1 MLYRNMHSV
10 VPFLRV
16 WGFFARSD
24 FTLTVYN
31 FHMKNLRSIKI
42 YTKEY
47 KSGMKLGKFEASNT
61 NTLKVTRSCITQ
73 VTYQSPLVIVK

>member
-1 MLYRNMHSV
+1 MYSV

-24 FTLTVYN
+24 FSLTVYN
-31 FHMKNLRSIKI
+31 FHMKNLRSMKI
-42 YTKEY
+42 YNKLYNISE
-47 KSGMKLGKFEASNT
+47 MKLGKFEASNT

-73 VTYQSPLVIVK
+73 VTYQSPLVLMEIFDL